1 LLTYHLSLYRT
12 NTASEGSLNDTDG
25 VTLVYFL
32 INFIFIMF
40 SYSLVYLVEKSFGFI
55 SGVTLVELSN
65 INKPLLKEL
74 SEKAP
79 GTFQH
84 SLQVS
89 NLGMAAAA
97 KSALMLL

>member
-1 LLTYHLSLYRT
+1 
-12 NTASEGSLNDTDG
+12 
-25 VTLVYFL
+25 
-32 INFIFIMF
+32 MF
-40 SYSLVYLVEKSFGFI
+40 SYSLIYLVEQSFGFI

-97 KSALMLL
+97 KLGANASLIRTGALYHDIGKIKNPAFFHGKSSTWNEPSCRAPF

>member
-1 LLTYHLSLYRT
+1 
-12 NTASEGSLNDTDG
+12 
-25 VTLVYFL
+25 
-32 INFIFIMF
+32 MF
-40 SYSLVYLVEKSFGFI
+40 SYSLIYLVEQSFGFI

-97 KSALMLL
+97 KLGANASLIRTGALYHDIGKIKNPAFFSRKIKHLE